1 MGIRG
6 IVLHHPTIK
15 GADNLTRDSVH
26 LVKLALSLSMGSEY
40 SHICIYQIIYEYI
53 NIDTG
58 HIKTTKAKFSTRN
71 IKNKI
76 THHTAWVHIPVW
88 LSTSTYQGLN
98 YYKLSDYG
106 CVQSFGHVQ
115 LFMAAWTTTCQASL
129 SLTSLLKFAPSS
141 YPFHQ

>member
-1 MGIRG
+1 M
-6 IVLHHPTIK
+6 
-15 GADNLTRDSVH
+15 
-26 LVKLALSLSMGSEY
+26 
-40 SHICIYQIIYEYI
+40 
-53 NIDTG
+53 
-58 HIKTTKAKFSTRN
+58 KTTKGKFSTRN

-106 CVQSFGHVQ
+106 CVQLPGHVQ

-129 SLTSLLKFAPSS
+129 SLNIS
-141 YPFHQ
+141 